1 MKKVIAITLA
11 TASLGLALTACSSD
25 QKYGDDTSPSGYYS
39 STPSET
45 VTPTPTPTSTAVALP
60 AYFPDVPLVSDDYV
74 PGSYKAYSNTAAQME
89 YKVSAYADEAALE
102 SVKKEYQ
109 DKGYSVQETKE
120 YDGSTTLQCDNDT
133 YYVTISTSKSNEGK
147 FQYNYRIVVIEVN

>member
-1 MKKVIAITLA
+1 MKRIIAITLA
-11 TASLGLALTACSSD
+11 TASLGFALTACSSIE
-25 QKYGDDTSPSGYYS
+25 KYGDDTPPSGYYS

-60 AYFPDVPLVSDDYV
+60 TYFPDVPLVSDNYV
-74 PGSYKAYSNTAAQME
+74 PSSYKSYSNTAAQME

-109 DKGYSVQETKE
+109 NKGYSVEETKE
-120 YDGSTTLQCDNDT
+120 LDGSTTLQCDNDT
-133 YYVTISTSKSNEGK
+133 YYVTISTSKPDEAK